1 MKLRTL
7 TLSVLII
14 ATSCSNRNLTG
25 KNLTTTAAYSSPEKI
40 ISQLKSKA
48 ETPSEHFIL
57 ARAYEKKKQYK
68 PALLHYAN
76 SSFSSYR
83 NTSLR
88 LFAQPVYRHVSGFHF
103 KSPYY
108 DDALLQTALIF
119 NRYREYQYVLK
130 FLELIDDD
138 NRSLFRESLELKIR
152 VLTRLKKYPE
162 ARKEIKN
169 ALKTFKAPSVKARF
183 YIRQASLNE
192 HASQYEM
199 AKEDYIWILK
209 NHRNSWQ
216 EGVAVR
222 RLLSALNSSRISF
235 ITAEKLLLA
244 EGLYNSKDYK
254 NAFLLLDDLYSQ
266 GKLKKLSLLL
276 KSAAR
281 YKKYKKADEILSGK
295 NSHSRHRLT
304 YAEELWKTGRESRA
318 YKEYQK
324 LLKETSL
331 SSKSMVLYRCGK
343 YHEDR
348 RNRKF
353 IDYFYKMI
361 NHDPATIHAGEALWL
376 TGRFYL
382 REENRKKAIQYLEE
396 SLLRDPSG
404 KHSDQCRFWLCSLY
418 RQQRAN
424 AKYNHHLIKMVSRNP
439 DSTYTW
445 RILPEIAKTASIRK
459 LKTMYQSSLS
469 DKNMERA
476 LYYHALLTLAE
487 SNDTLRTA
495 RIKDFPESTLEPYNR
510 LDSLIFKKEN
520 LPSQIKKQ
528 LDTYF
533 SSGYRKGIKR
543 TIETINQMNISKPDI
558 YAGICRIASQ
568 YNNYFSAVYYL
579 QLLMKEESIKE
590 NFFIQSARVNTT
602 LLPQSFEECVKKK
615 SAEFHIKEEQIFA
628 MIKAESLFNHR
639 AVSPAGA
646 TGLMQ
651 LMPAT
656 ARGIAR
662 QLHMSHYDLK
672 DPCTSIAMGAHY
684 IAWLNRFFKN
694 DYDLVVAGY
703 NAGAGNVKK
712 WKKRITLWG
721 KDYFAEFI
729 PFAETRYYIFRTN
742 KYLHQYAALYR

>member
-7 TLSVLII
+7 TLFALII
-14 ATSCSNRNLTG
+14 AASCSNQNVTG
-25 KNLTTTAAYSSPEKI
+25 KNLTAAATYLSPAEI
-40 ISQLKSKA
+40 ISLFKSKA
-48 ETPSEHFIL
+48 TTPAEHFIL
-57 ARAYEKKKQYK
+57 ARAYEQKKQYK

-76 SSFSSYR
+76 SSFSSHR

-119 NRYREYQYVLK
+119 NRYREYRYVLK
-130 FLELIDDD
+130 FLELIDDS
-138 NRSLFRESLELKIR
+138 NKPLFRESLELKVR
-152 VLTRLKKYPE
+152 VLTRLKKFPE
-162 ARKEIKN
+162 ALKEIKS

-183 YIRQASLNE
+183 YIRQASLRE

-199 AKEDYIWILK
+199 AKEDYLWIIK
-209 NHRNSWQ
+209 NHKNSWQ

-235 ITAEKLLLA
+235 NTAEKLLLA
-244 EGLYNSKDYK
+244 EGLYNSRDYK
-254 NAFLLLDDLYSQ
+254 NAFSLLENLHSQ

-281 YKKYKKADEILSGK
+281 YKKYKRADKIISGK
-295 NSHSRHRLT
+295 KTLSHDRFT
-304 YAEELWKTGRESRA
+304 YAEELWKMGRESRA
-318 YKEYQK
+318 YKQYRE
-324 LLKETSL
+324 LLKDASFSGKSL
-331 SSKSMVLYRCGK
+331 VLYRCGK

-353 IDYFYKMI
+353 IDYFHKMM
-361 NHDPATIHAGEALWL
+361 NHDPATLNAGEALWL
-376 TGRFYL
+376 TGRYYL
-382 REENRKKAIQYLEE
+382 RKRNHKKAIQYLEE
-396 SLLRDPSG
+396 SLLRAPGG

-418 RQQRAN
+418 RLQGMN
-424 AKYNHHLIKMVSRNP
+424 LKYTHHLIKMVSLNP

-445 RILPEIAKTASIRK
+445 RILPEIAKTASLSK
-459 LKTMYQSSLS
+459 LKTMYKASLS
-469 DKNMERA
+469 DENNELA
-476 LYYHALLTLAE
+476 LYCHAILTLAE
-487 SNDTLRTA
+487 PDETRRTA
-495 RIKDFPESTLEPYNR
+495 RLKDFPETILEPYNR
-510 LDSLIFKKEN
+510 LDSLIFKEKN
-520 LPSQIKKQ
+520 LPSKITEQ
-528 LDTYF
+528 LNTYF

-543 TIETINQMNISKPDI
+543 TIDAMNHLNISKTDI
-558 YAGICRIASQ
+558 YTGLSRTSAQ
-568 YNNYFSAVYYL
+568 YNNYFSAVHYL

-590 NFFIQSARVNTT
+590 NFFIQSARINTT
-602 LLPQSFEECVKKK
+602 LLPQSFKRCVKKK
-615 SAEFHIKEEQIFA
+615 SSEFNVKEEQIYA

-662 QLHMSHYDLK
+662 QLHIPRYDLK
-672 DPCTSIAMGAHY
+672 NPCTSITMGAHY

-694 DYDLVVAGY
+694 NYDLVVAGY

-712 WKKRITLWG
+712 WQKKITFPE